1 MLNDAQCPYYQSRS
15 TEAALCKAFP
25 VDEILIRGLRALQV
39 HLQGKGFYINIP
51 RLNVMNA
58 AHRIAAYLF
67 VSDHTAGQIELD
79 AMVYGLARY
88 DRYQALFIQMVLA
101 AILKRTEGK
110 RARMYRSIILDD
122 RCEEFNEGVSLY
134 EQFLEHTEKHFCE
147 DDFLIDVAA
156 MALTIRTQN
165 EEIQRLNK
173 QITTMENNEKSQ
185 TVINV
190 AGNYIAQQN
199 IDIHDNTNCNIYAA
213 EPRHVAQPTT
223 ADCCISIPAE
233 GKYTEV
239 RRYIEERQLN
249 DPDFKI
255 FCETH
260 SRVELCQRLTDEFGW
275 VVDDHSLGRNI
286 NRNR

>member
-1 MLNDAQCPYYQSRS
+1 
-15 TEAALCKAFP
+15 
-25 VDEILIRGLRALQV
+25 
-39 HLQGKGFYINIP
+39 
-51 RLNVMNA
+51 MNA
-58 AHRIAAYLF
+58 AHRIATYLF

-79 AMVYGLARY
+79 AMVYEQARY
-88 DRYQALFIQMVLA
+88 DKYRAFIIQMVLA
-101 AILKRTEGK
+101 AILNRTEGA

-199 IDIHDNTNCNIYAA
+199 IDIHDNHNCNIYAT
-213 EPRHVAQPTT
+213 EPKNVEPSQTVADSFIP
-223 ADCCISIPAE
+223 IPAE

-239 RRYIEERQLN
+239 RRYIDERKLN
-249 DPDFKI
+249 DPEFKTY
-255 FCETH
+255 CDTH
-260 SRVELCQRLTDEFGW
+260 SRAELCQQLSREFGW
-275 VVDDHSLGRNI
+275 LVDDHSLGRNI